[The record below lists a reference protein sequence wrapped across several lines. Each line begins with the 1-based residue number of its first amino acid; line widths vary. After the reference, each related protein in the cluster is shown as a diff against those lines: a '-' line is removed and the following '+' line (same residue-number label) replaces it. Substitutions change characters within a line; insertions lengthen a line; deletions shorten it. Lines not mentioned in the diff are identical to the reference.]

1 MPLHATEPEARLAPV
16 AQRYRETRHACGQTN
31 GGDDQPTILTV
42 EASRTAK
49 SAEIQR
55 SPRFGRELWA
65 TSRIDKP
72 AAIPMVPP
80 RRFAGPRDLS
90 GRIAARLNK
99 RAKEASFML
108 KM

>member
-55 SPRFGRELWA
+55 SPRFGRELWLSEPLDCA
-65 TSRIDKP
+65 DLVRFSQYIDNWL
-72 AAIPMVPP
+72 I
-80 RRFAGPRDLS
+80 S
-90 GRIAARLNK
+90 GFSAPYYFDIAVGGRG
-99 RAKEASFML
+99 
-108 KM
+108 